1 MSKKLHLSY
10 WFLTIICGIFLSSC
24 KSNIFISSVQSS
36 IDTEIKIPK
45 KIDIPLY
52 VTKFYD
58 KTNKIKCS
66 DLIEKNFTPAKSHF
80 NPGFF
85 KGALWLDIYFPN
97 TTTALGPSY
106 AIDFGS
112 EPISLAEVYLCNNDG
127 EWQIFGRTGR
137 MLLRNQM
144 NSPSWRMYIPFTS
157 NLENGAVHHIRV
169 KLISTIGSPVNI
181 SIVPLRNYDYQTSWY
196 SMICFLLSGLFLI
209 SIALL
214 FLYGCFFKDKIYL
227 FLSGAAFFSLLTI
240 AELKG
245 IGPIYIWNPLTIL
258 EYSQRSIY
266 FLELFAFCFITIDFI
281 YIAKEVNKE
290 VNGKL
295 LLCLNLILSVI
306 SFILI
311 LLIDNEEIAYFIA
324 MSDLLLNCILL
335 TILFIKNNILKK
347 NDYSFLYT
355 SWIVLFLGVF
365 IRQSFHILRIFF
377 PQKIFTIL
385 DNEHYLSFDIFILL
399 LIAPAVYSAVVRV
412 TKKFKQL
419 DLQIKNT
426 VQQNNSLRT
435 NHYYGKK
442 ITTELMNE
450 QNIVYSILKFTEKKN
465 YVIKKEDLSFLF
477 RSSSN
482 SVDLLSTLCLIDNNI
497 LPTDKAI
504 LLVPF
509 VNSCIMANEVLAKS
523 KGNVL
528 STTITVPSDY
538 IIIANQTLLEF
549 VFYNFIKTIIQLS
562 KRNIKISVLLKEE
575 NDIITYEVQSRCEFI
590 SQSKKLELLD
600 IEYSD
605 TKDSNYS
612 GLGFQI
618 EKKAL
623 QYYNGTI
630 DIDSNQNKTKFTILI
645 KLPKQKEASSFLPI
659 NSCKQE
665 IFTTSIMNSNKKGI
679 SSQISNY
686 KTEDMPLIILVED
699 NNQISE
705 FIISLIEKFATV
717 FTASSGIDA
726 WNLLRTYTSIVP
738 NLIISEYSLPLLS
751 GIELFR
757 KCKSEMSLQDI
768 PFLFILPLAEKD
780 KRFDIVEKGAAGCL
794 VKPFDENDF
803 LSFIYSILNIQKN
816 TKHAFVSKITNSVQ
830 MNKTLEPEKEKL
842 IDISK
847 SEATNSNQ
855 ILLTSVQQSIFTST
869 GLSSREQQIALLI
882 ADGKSDKE
890 IANTLNIQ
898 PGTVASHNKKLFKK
912 LNVHSRVELMNKIR

>member
-1 MSKKLHLSY
+1 M
-10 WFLTIICGIFLSSC
+10 
-24 KSNIFISSVQSS
+24 
-36 IDTEIKIPK
+36 
-45 KIDIPLY
+45 
-52 VTKFYD
+52 
-58 KTNKIKCS
+58 
-66 DLIEKNFTPAKSHF
+66 
-80 NPGFF
+80 
-85 KGALWLDIYFPN
+85 
-97 TTTALGPSY
+97 
-106 AIDFGS
+106 
-112 EPISLAEVYLCNNDG
+112 
-127 EWQIFGRTGR
+127 
-137 MLLRNQM
+137 
-144 NSPSWRMYIPFTS
+144 
-157 NLENGAVHHIRV
+157 
-169 KLISTIGSPVNI
+169 
-181 SIVPLRNYDYQTSWY
+181 
-196 SMICFLLSGLFLI
+196 
-209 SIALL
+209 
-214 FLYGCFFKDKIYL
+214 
-227 FLSGAAFFSLLTI
+227 
-240 AELKG
+240 
-245 IGPIYIWNPLTIL
+245 
-258 EYSQRSIY
+258 
-266 FLELFAFCFITIDFI
+266 
-281 YIAKEVNKE
+281 
-290 VNGKL
+290 
-295 LLCLNLILSVI
+295 
-306 SFILI
+306 
-311 LLIDNEEIAYFIA
+311 
-324 MSDLLLNCILL
+324 
-335 TILFIKNNILKK
+335 
-347 NDYSFLYT
+347 
-355 SWIVLFLGVF
+355 
-365 IRQSFHILRIFF
+365 
-377 PQKIFTIL
+377 
-385 DNEHYLSFDIFILL
+385 
-399 LIAPAVYSAVVRV
+399 
-412 TKKFKQL
+412 
-419 DLQIKNT
+419 
-426 VQQNNSLRT
+426 
-435 NHYYGKK
+435 
-442 ITTELMNE
+442 
-450 QNIVYSILKFTEKKN
+450 
-465 YVIKKEDLSFLF
+465 LF
-477 RSSSN
+477 RS
-482 SVDLLSTLCLIDNNI
+482 
-497 LPTDKAI
+497 
-504 LLVPF
+504 
-509 VNSCIMANEVLAKS
+509 
-523 KGNVL
+523 
-528 STTITVPSDY
+528 
-538 IIIANQTLLEF
+538 LEF